1 MHSFLH
7 FKDFIKSYFSGGV
20 ICALLMLMI
29 CGAVDADNKA
39 LTLSASSKFGTTS
52 PANLTQNGVTWTA
65 TTNSGAIQTAYQSA
79 YDGQQF
85 GTSGTAWTGTFSTS
99 SISGTITKID
109 IVANT
114 GGSATLSTKVGT
126 NAFLCNS
133 KESVSV
139 TKKTNSTGN
148 TYTFEGTSTGD
159 IVITV
164 SSTSKA
170 FYLKSITVTYTSS
183 TPAFTLTKNSETIN
197 AGETYNLA
205 SIIKKADKYNGTITY
220 ATGDESIATV
230 NENGVITGV
239 GNGTTDITITAA
251 DGDFAKLTAKFSI
264 TVNKVDT
271 RQDPAFAWSKTSYE
285 PYFDTENKTF
295 PTLSFAEG
303 FDQTITYSS
312 SEESVATINAA
323 GKITVLTAGETTITA
338 SYEGNTEWKESSAS
352 YTLNI
357 KKRVTDLSFGEQ
369 TSFSINLGETFTA
382 PTATVAP
389 KNGKEYDG
397 TITYATSDANIA
409 DVNAETGAV
418 EIKAAGTVTITATAS
433 ATNAWTDGTANYTLT
448 VVDPNAPKDLF
459 YESFD
464 KCNGTGGNDNQWSGI
479 SGTPN
484 IIYDNNGWY
493 APKGYAAY
501 QCGRFGTGS
510 AAGNPTTPVI
520 AFEAGKTYTL
530 TLKCGSWAD
539 KTPQL
544 NISIV
549 DATATLSQSSIS
561 MTAGQWN
568 EATITISDITGPAKI
583 NFTGD
588 DRFFLDEIR
597 VVEKKETEPEPDLT
611 LTFTKSVYTTY
622 VTPCDIEFPTDLS
635 GYIVTE
641 VNENNVIT
649 EEVLTAPKGTP
660 VIVKAK
666 DLGTYTLAKAEEV
679 LDDVTANQLR
689 ASDGTIK
696 GGNNIYAMAVKSQ
709 GVGFYR
715 VKDTVTIPAG
725 KAYLKWEN
733 APISNAKEFIPI
745 GGETTGITNIA
756 GEENNGKK
764 IYYNLNGMRV
774 DNPQKGVYIVNGK
787 KVIF

>member
-29 CGAVDADNKA
+29 CGAVDAEEKQIT
-39 LTLSASSKFGTTS
+39 LTANSFGLGGSYSTK
-52 PANLTQNGVTWTA
+52 TA
-65 TTNSGAIQTAYQSA
+65 TVDGFSFTIDQGFLCTNPKGAIQMNSSKGSGSLYNTTAIK
-79 YDGQQF
+79 G
-85 GTSGTAWTGTFSTS
+85 
-99 SISGTITKID
+99 
-109 IVANT
+109 
-114 GGSATLSTKVGT
+114 
-126 NAFLCNS
+126 
-133 KESVSV
+133 
-139 TKKTNSTGN
+139 
-148 TYTFEGTSTGD
+148 
-159 IVITV
+159 
-164 SSTSKA
+164 
-170 FYLKSITVTYTSS
+170 LKSITVNVASGSKTYTITTGTSEKPTTTAGTGTTTS
-183 TPAFTLTKNSETIN
+183 TILVKNAGDQYFQLKVSGASYFTSIVITYETSVPTFTLTETSATID
-197 AGETYNLA
+197 AGATYDLA
-205 SIIKKADKYNGTITY
+205 SKIKKAEGYNGTISY
-220 ATGDESIATV
+220 ASTNDNIATV
-230 NENGVITGV
+230 DKNGVITGI
-239 GNGTTDITITAA
+239 GNGTTDITITAPA
-251 DGDFAKLTAKFSI
+251 DGDFAELTIKFSI

-357 KKRVTDLSFGEQ
+357 KKRVTELSFGEQ

-448 VVDPNAPKDLF
+448 VVDPNVPKDLF

-464 KCNGTGGNDNQWSGI
+464 KCDGTGGNDNQWSGDI
-479 SGTPN
+479 ARATLNTDNVGWSYTNGNGANKCGKFGSNKTAGTP
-484 IIYDNNGWY
+484 
-493 APKGYAAY
+493 
-501 QCGRFGTGS
+501 S
-510 AAGNPTTPVI
+510 TPEI

-530 TLKCGSWAD
+530 TFKCGEWGESEPNL
-539 KTPQL
+539 TV
-544 NISIV
+544 SIV

-568 EATITISDITGPAKI
+568 DVTITISDITGPAKI
-583 NFTGD
+583 KFTGAK
-588 DRFFLDEIR
+588 RFFLDEVR
-597 VVEKKETEPEPDLT
+597 VVKQKATEPEPDLT

-622 VTPCDIEFPTDLS
+622 VAPCDIEFPTDLS

-787 KVIF
+787 KIIF